1 MDKHKQH
8 YTKPSLPKHL
18 ENKAPIYSTENEK
31 KHEQFGSY
39 RQNPHILSKTH
50 MQRQNLCSLL
60 ATEWAL
66 RATTYD
72 NKNPLWLR
80 SCLGSLKPFEVVG
93 HQLSPLSTPP
103 LLKELKESWFF
114 CNWCVSLEDHF
125 SNLYWKRR
133 ANRMCFTHWE
143 EWGMSWEELE
153 MSCCSI
159 PHGDIQVRETFCLT
173 RTLKCQLPSP
183 PSCLCIDC
191 TRGSGWEVCL
201 CK

>member
-66 RATTYD
+66 RATMYD

-103 LLKELKESWFF
+103 LLQELKESSDFF
-114 CNWCVSLEDHF
+114 ATDVSR
-125 SNLYWKRR
+125 WKIISPI
-133 ANRMCFTHWE
+133 FTGREGQTGCASHTEKSE
-143 EWGMSWEELE
+143 EWAE
-153 MSCCSI
+153 
-159 PHGDIQVRETFCLT
+159 
-173 RTLKCQLPSP
+173 KN
-183 PSCLCIDC
+183 
-191 TRGSGWEVCL
+191 
-201 CK
+201 